1 MVKRKEEEKVL
12 DVNATM
18 QGTLRFSDPVKLRI
32 NGKFEG
38 TLTTKGTLIIG
49 EGAHVTA
56 DIVGENISV
65 AGRVKGNMRATKVI
79 DLKPT
84 AVVFGDMETP
94 RLSIELGASF
104 NGKSRMSEGKMSL
117 EELSDY
123 LSIDEDKIMEWV
135 NGGRI
140 PVERK
145 EEGLMF
151 DRQEVETWIGRN
163 A

>member
-1 MVKRKEEEKVL
+1 MVKKKEEEKVL

-18 QGTLRFSDPVKLRI
+18 QGTLKFSDPVKLRI

-38 TLTTKGTLIIG
+38 ALTTKGTLLIG
-49 EGAHVTA
+49 EDAHVTA
-56 DIVGENISV
+56 DIIGENISIS
-65 AGRVKGNMRATKVI
+65 GWVKGNVRATKMI
-79 DLKPT
+79 ELKST
-84 AVVFGDMETP
+84 AVMLGDMET
-94 RLSIELGASF
+94 SF
-104 NGKSRMSEGKMSL
+104 NGKSRMSEEKMSL
-117 EELSDY
+117 DELSEY

-140 PVERK
+140 PVERQ

-163 A
+163 V

>member
-1 MVKRKEEEKVL
+1 
-12 DVNATM
+12 
-18 QGTLRFSDPVKLRI
+18 
-32 NGKFEG
+32 
-38 TLTTKGTLIIG
+38 
-49 EGAHVTA
+49 
-56 DIVGENISV
+56 
-65 AGRVKGNMRATKVI
+65 MRATKMI
-79 DLKPT
+79 ELKPT
-84 AVVFGDMETP
+84 AVVLGDMETP
-94 RLSIELGASF
+94 RLLIESGASF
-104 NGKSRMSEGKMSL
+104 NGKSRMSQDKMSL

-163 A
+163 V